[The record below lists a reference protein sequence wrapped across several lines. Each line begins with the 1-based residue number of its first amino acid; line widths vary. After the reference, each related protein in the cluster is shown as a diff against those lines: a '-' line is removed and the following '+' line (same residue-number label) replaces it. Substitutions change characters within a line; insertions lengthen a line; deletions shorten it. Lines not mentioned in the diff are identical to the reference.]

1 VLAAAI
7 AGVLTARNLTP
18 AWIGWP
24 VRRLMEFLRS
34 VPEVVWGLL
43 LVTVVGVGP
52 VAGAVALGVHSA
64 GCLAKLFAES
74 LENAPPGPQIAVA
87 ATGASPLAVV
97 AFSTTPLAIGPIAVH
112 SLFRLEWNLRMATVL
127 GLIGA
132 GGIGQALY
140 DAQQLFFYRQM
151 MAYILITWV
160 LVALFDRASEA
171 TRRRFKLSL
180 VPL

>member
-1 VLAAAI
+1 
-7 AGVLTARNLTP
+7 
-18 AWIGWP
+18 
-24 VRRLMEFLRS
+24 MEVLRS

-43 LVTVVGVGP
+43 LITFIGVGP

-74 LENAPPGPQIAVA
+74 LENAPPEPQLAIA
-87 ATGASPLAVV
+87 ATGASPLAV
-97 AFSTTPLAIGPIAVH
+97 AAYATTPLALGPIAVH

-151 MAYILITWV
+151 MAYIFVTWV
-160 LVALFDRASEA
+160 LVAVFDRVSEV
-171 TRRRFKLSL
+171 TRRHFKLTV